1 MTSITYCKSL
11 PTPIDELNNLGKTQL
26 EMFLSAYTPIFH
38 SSVCETVNL
47 MMSGEE
53 FNKSQWNTHLQTTYG
68 ISKRHANGVIA
79 SAKGAVDS
87 AKECRISHIKTLE
100 GKAKSCENWLKK
112 AEKKLKNARR
122 FYAKKNW
129 QNSKTGCVFPLSSS
143 LKYRQTNWQN
153 LRFQI
158 HNKKRKLTRYRQILA
173 VLKSIPVWVRVPKHQ
188 TLIVGSKDESYGN
201 QVCQWD
207 GDNLRFR
214 VPACLESKFGKYV
227 ESKIGDFPRNI
238 NRLPATGAKTWH
250 FYYKDDKWCAAVSF
264 TPSEVRRVSRSVDC
278 GCIGI
283 DINPGSIGWAYIDTV
298 GNLKA
303 HGQIPFQT
311 GLPKGKQQ
319 AQIVKACLELSA
331 LAIKFQCP
339 VVSEELDFTTK
350 KEQLRERG
358 KKYARM
364 LSGWAYSEFFK
375 LLNYILSNR
384 GIELL
389 TVNPAYS
396 SIIGLVK
403 YLRMYGLAS
412 DESAALVIGRRGMG
426 LSEKIPGSLTAFVEV
441 NSTKH
446 VWSLWHQINKKIKQ
460 SGIITNRHGYY
471 SNSNWD
477 FLGNPERRRREA

>member
-1 MTSITYCKSL
+1 MTLTYCKAL
-11 PTPIDELNNLGKTQL
+11 PTPIDELNAIGKTQL

-38 SSVCETVNL
+38 KAVCETVNL

-53 FNKSQWNTHLQTTYG
+53 FNKSHWNTHLQTNYG

-112 AEKKLKNARR
+112 AEKKLKLARK

-129 QNSKTGCVFPLSSS
+129 QNSKNGCIFPLYSS

-153 LRFQI
+153 LRFQS

-173 VLKSIPVWVRVPKHQ
+173 VLKSIPVRVRVPKNQ
-188 TLIVGSKDESYGN
+188 VFIVGSKDESYGN

-389 TVNPAYS
+389 MVNPAYS